1 MIAMANKRTAAEIVN
16 DPAELFSLHLYVA
29 DLCASKAWGRYR
41 YKIQGQLD
49 WDDLVQIC
57 RVSLHQASKTYN
69 QAMGSFESYAY
80 RCCKNAMTDMA
91 RASKFQEMSNFDSLE
106 NFPATSREISSTS
119 LMAAVYSLPRDM
131 CHVVLMSYGLA
142 GYEEHT
148 QKEIAAR
155 LGYTRSRVQL
165 LSRAAK
171 DALSA
176 ILGPGSSY

>member
-1 MIAMANKRTAAEIVN
+1 MADNKRAAEITN
-16 DPAELFSLHLYVA
+16 NPEELFSLHLYVA

-41 YKIQGQLD
+41 YKVQGQLD

-57 RVSLHQASKTYN
+57 RVSLHLASKTYN
-69 QAMGSFESYAY
+69 PAMGRFEGYAY

-91 RASKFQEMSNFDSLE
+91 RASRFRELSNFDSLE
-106 NFPATSREISSTS
+106 SFPETSREIGSNR

-148 QKEIAAR
+148 QKEIARR

-176 ILGPGSSY
+176 ILSPS